1 MVLMNVRSDNR
12 MKKLNNKGFT
22 LVELL
27 AVLVIMIAIASIAI
41 PTINSSLERSK
52 KNQDEKRIKL
62 LESAA
67 ELYVSEHK
75 NNFNATCLKLSTLVN
90 GKYVDSEAVK
100 DADGKEFKGVIRVN
114 AAAGDYEYVTNISE
128 SSCCCNG

>member
-1 MVLMNVRSDNR
+1 
-12 MKKLNNKGFT
+12 MKKINNKGFT

-41 PTINSSLERSK
+41 PTINSSLEWSK
-52 KNQDEKRIKL
+52 NNQNEKRKKI

-75 NNFNATCLKLSTLVN
+75 NSFDGTCIKIGTLV
-90 GKYVDSEAVK
+90 SEGYIDEEASK
-100 DADGKEFKGVIRVN
+100 DADGKAFNGAIRVN
-114 AAAGDYEYVTNISE
+114 LENGEYSYTPSKDIDVNN
-128 SSCCCNG
+128 CK

>member
-1 MVLMNVRSDNR
+1 MR
-12 MKKLNNKGFT
+12 KINNKGFT

-52 KNQDEKRIKL
+52 NNQNQKRIKI

-75 NNFNATCLKLSTLVN
+75 NTFDGVCIALSLLKN
-90 GKYVDSEAVK
+90 EGYVDEEALN
-100 DADGKEFKGVIRVN
+100 DADGKKFVGYIS
-114 AAAGDYEYVTNISE
+114 VTE
-128 SSCCCNG
+128 SGSYTFVKDGNETSCVGGNNG